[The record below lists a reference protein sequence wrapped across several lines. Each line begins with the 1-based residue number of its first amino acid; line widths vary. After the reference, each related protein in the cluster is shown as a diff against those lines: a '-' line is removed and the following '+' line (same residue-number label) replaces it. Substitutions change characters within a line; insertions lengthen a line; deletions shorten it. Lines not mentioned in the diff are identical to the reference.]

1 MKIIAALILTLGLV
15 GVAHAQVPTPTQ
27 RVGSAV
33 VTIYRYVNGMP
44 VYEADTSIE
53 IITTRNGH
61 VISRQTY
68 YPASSPTG
76 GGYQYRYITVIDRDP
91 SQTDTIFYAV
101 NAEGMD
107 DVSIYVEYFTVDGR
121 SIYTDARTIHPG
133 NFMISSAMK
142 RSCPEFNPFATG
154 VPPCS

>member
-1 MKIIAALILTLGLV
+1 MKILAALILTLGMV
-15 GVAHAQVPTPTQ
+15 GMAHAQVPTQTQ

-33 VTIYRYVNGMP
+33 VTIYRFVNGMA

-61 VISRQTY
+61 VSARQTY

-76 GGYQYRYITVIDRDP
+76 GGYQYRYITVVDRDA
-91 SQTDTIFYAV
+91 SNTDTIFYAV

-107 DVSIYVEYFTVDGR
+107 DVNIYVEYFSVEGV
-121 SIYTDARTIHPG
+121 SIYTDARTLHPG
-133 NFMISSAMK
+133 HFMISSAMK

-154 VPPCS
+154 VPPCA